1 MLLRDRIQIPFVNT
15 GTTTLEPGAPVIV
28 GDRLKY
34 YGVIGVTP
42 AQVVPGQS
50 GILDISGEFSFQTT
64 DVPVVAQ
71 YQQVYA
77 FHDAST
83 NKVTF
88 TLTVGDK
95 YVYAGIASKARA
107 SAAEPLVLLLGVN
120 NTTYKAASSSTSSP
134 SGGGAGTMS
143 DSSTVVEPSSSSEPG
158 AMK

>member
-1 MLLRDRIQIPFVNT
+1 MLIRDRIQIPFVNT
-15 GTTTLEPGAPVIV
+15 GTTTLAPGTPVIV

-42 AQVVPGQS
+42 AQVEPGQS

-88 TLTVGDK
+88 TLSVGDK

-120 NTTYKAASSSTSSP
+120 NTTYKSASPSTSSP
-134 SGGGAGTMS
+134 SGGGAGAMS
-143 DSSTVVEPSSSSEPG
+143 DSSTTVDPSSSSEPG
-158 AMK
+158 AM

>member
-1 MLLRDRIQIPFVNT
+1 MLLRDKIQIPFVNT
-15 GTTTLEPGAPVIV
+15 GTTTLEPGAPVVV

-34 YGVIGVTP
+34 YAVIGVTP
-42 AQVVPGQS
+42 SQVEPGQS
-50 GILDISGEFSFQTT
+50 GVLDILGEFSFQTN

-77 FHDAST
+77 FHDSNT

-88 TLTVGDK
+88 SLAAGDK

-120 NTTYKAASSSTSSP
+120 NTTYKSASPSTSSP
-134 SGGGAGTMS
+134 SGGGAGAMS
-143 DSSTVVEPSSSSEPG
+143 DSSATVDPSNSSEPG
-158 AMK
+158 AM

>member
-1 MLLRDRIQIPFVNT
+1 MLLRDKIQIPFVNT
-15 GTTTLEPGAPVIV
+15 GTTTLASGAPVVV

-34 YGVIGVTP
+34 NCVIGVTP
-42 AQVVPGQS
+42 SQVEPGQS

-88 TLTVGDK
+88 TLSVGDK

-120 NTTYKAASSSTSSP
+120 NTTYKSTSPSTSSP
-134 SGGGAGTMS
+134 SGGGSGAMS
-143 DSSTVVEPSSSSEPG
+143 DSSTTVDPSNSSEPG
-158 AMK
+158 AM

>member
-1 MLLRDRIQIPFVNT
+1 MLLRDKIQIPFVNT

-42 AQVVPGQS
+42 AQVEPGQS
-50 GILDISGEFSFQTT
+50 GILDILGEFSFQTT
-64 DVPVVAQ
+64 DVPQVAQ

-77 FHDAST
+77 YTESNT
-83 NKVTF
+83 NKVKF
-88 TLTVGDK
+88 TLTAGDK

-120 NTTYKAASSSTSSP
+120 NTTYKGASPSTSSP
-134 SGGGAGTMS
+134 SGGGAGAMS
-143 DSSTVVEPSSSSEPG
+143 DSSTTVDPSSSSEPG
-158 AMK
+158 AM

>member
-1 MLLRDRIQIPFVNT
+1 MLIRDRIQIPFVNT

-42 AQVVPGQS
+42 AQVEPGQS
-50 GILDISGEFSFQTT
+50 GVLDISGEFSFQTT

-88 TLTVGDK
+88 TLSVGDK

-120 NTTYKAASSSTSSP
+120 NTTYKAASPSTSSP
-134 SGGGAGTMS
+134 SSGGAGAMS

-158 AMK
+158 AM

>member
-1 MLLRDRIQIPFVNT
+1 MLLRDKIQIPFVNT
-15 GTTTLEPGAPVIV
+15 GTTTLEPGAPVVV

-34 YGVIGVTP
+34 NGLIGVTP
-42 AQVVPGQS
+42 SQVEPGQS

-88 TLTVGDK
+88 TLSVGDK
-95 YVYAGIASKARA
+95 YVYAGIASRARA
-107 SAAEPLVLLLGVN
+107 SVAEPLVLLLGVN
-120 NTTYKAASSSTSSP
+120 NTTYKGTSPSTSSP
-134 SGGGAGTMS
+134 SGGGAGAMS
-143 DSSTVVEPSSSSEPG
+143 DSSTVVEPSNSSEPG
-158 AMK
+158 AM

>member
-1 MLLRDRIQIPFVNT
+1 MLLRDKIQIPFVNT

-42 AQVVPGQS
+42 AQVEPGQS
-50 GILDISGEFSFQTT
+50 GVLDILGEFSFDTT
-64 DVPVVAQ
+64 DIPLVAQ

-77 FHDAST
+77 FHDSNT
-83 NKVTF
+83 NKVKF
-88 TLTVGDK
+88 SLSAGDK

-120 NTTYKAASSSTSSP
+120 NTTYRGTP
-134 SGGGAGTMS
+134 SN
-143 DSSTVVEPSSSSEPG
+143 
-158 AMK
+158 

>member
-1 MLLRDRIQIPFVNT
+1 MLIRDKIQIPFVNT
-15 GTTTLEPGAPVIV
+15 GTTTLDPGAPVIV

-34 YGVIGVTP
+34 NGVIGVTP
-42 AQVVPGQS
+42 AQVEPGQS
-50 GILDISGEFSFQTT
+50 GVLDISGEFSFNTT

-88 TLTVGDK
+88 TLSVGDK

-107 SAAEPLVLLLGVN
+107 SVAEPLVLLLGVN
-120 NTTYKAASSSTSSP
+120 NTTHKGASSSTSSP
-134 SGGGAGTMS
+134 SGGGAGTMNDAS
-143 DSSTVVEPSSSSEPG
+143 ITVDPSSSSEPG
-158 AMK
+158 AM

>member
-1 MLLRDRIQIPFVNT
+1 MLLRDKIQIPFVNT

-34 YGVIGVTP
+34 YAVIGVTP
-42 AQVVPGQS
+42 SQVEPGQS
-50 GILDISGEFSFQTT
+50 GVLDILGEFSFNTT
-64 DVPVVAQ
+64 DIPVVAQ

-88 TLTVGDK
+88 TLSVGDK

-120 NTTYKAASSSTSSP
+120 NTTYKGTSPSTSSP
-134 SGGGAGTMS
+134 SGGGASAMS
-143 DSSTVVEPSSSSEPG
+143 DSSTTVDPSSSSEPG
-158 AMK
+158 AM

>member
-1 MLLRDRIQIPFVNT
+1 MLLRDKIQIPFVNT

-42 AQVVPGQS
+42 AQVEPGQS
-50 GILDISGEFSFQTT
+50 GILDILGEFSFQTT

-88 TLTVGDK
+88 TLSVGDK

-120 NTTYKAASSSTSSP
+120 NTTYKGTSPSTSSP
-134 SGGGAGTMS
+134 SGGGASAMS
-143 DSSTVVEPSSSSEPG
+143 DSSTTVDPSSSSEPG
-158 AMK
+158 AM

>member
-1 MLLRDRIQIPFVNT
+1 MLLRDKIQIPFVNT
-15 GTTTLEPGAPVIV
+15 GTTTLEPGAPVVV

-34 YGVIGVTP
+34 CGVIGVTP
-42 AQVVPGQS
+42 SQVEPGQS

-88 TLTVGDK
+88 TLSVGDK

-120 NTTYKAASSSTSSP
+120 NTTYKGTSPSTSSP
-134 SGGGAGTMS
+134 SGGGAGVMS
-143 DSSTVVEPSSSSEPG
+143 DSSTTVDPSNSSEPG
-158 AMK
+158 AM

>member
-1 MLLRDRIQIPFVNT
+1 MLIRDRIQIPFVNT

-42 AQVVPGQS
+42 AQVEPGQS
-50 GILDISGEFSFQTT
+50 GILDISGEFSFNTT
-64 DVPVVAQ
+64 DIPVVAQ

-88 TLTVGDK
+88 TLSVGDK

-120 NTTYKAASSSTSSP
+120 NTTYKAASPSTSSP
-134 SGGGAGTMS
+134 SGGGAGVMG
-143 DSSTVVEPSSSSEPG
+143 DSSTTVDPSSSSEPG
-158 AMK
+158 AM

>member
-1 MLLRDRIQIPFVNT
+1 MLIRDRIQIPFVNT
-15 GTTTLEPGAPVIV
+15 GTNTLEPGAPVIV

-42 AQVVPGQS
+42 VQVEPGQS
-50 GILDISGEFSFQTT
+50 GVLDILGEFSFKTT
-64 DVPVVAQ
+64 DIPVVAQ

-88 TLTVGDK
+88 TLSVGDK

-107 SAAEPLVLLLGVN
+107 SAAEPLVLLLGIN

-134 SGGGAGTMS
+134 SGGGAGAMS

-158 AMK
+158 AM

>member
-1 MLLRDRIQIPFVNT
+1 MLLRDKIQIPFVNT
-15 GTTTLEPGAPVIV
+15 GTTTLEPGAPVVV

-34 YGVIGVTP
+34 CGVIGVTP
-42 AQVVPGQS
+42 SQVEPGQS

-88 TLTVGDK
+88 TLSVGDK

-120 NTTYKAASSSTSSP
+120 NTTYKGTSPSTSSP
-134 SGGGAGTMS
+134 SGGGAGAMS
-143 DSSTVVEPSSSSEPG
+143 DSSTAVEPSSSSEPG
-158 AMK
+158 AM

>member
-1 MLLRDRIQIPFVNT
+1 MLIRDRIQIPFVNT

-42 AQVVPGQS
+42 AQVEPGQS
-50 GILDISGEFSFQTT
+50 GILDILGEFSFQTT
-64 DVPVVAQ
+64 DIPVVAQ

-88 TLTVGDK
+88 TLSVGDK

-120 NTTYKAASSSTSSP
+120 NTTYKAASPSTSNP
-134 SGGGAGTMS
+134 SGGGAGAMS

-158 AMK
+158 AM

>member
-1 MLLRDRIQIPFVNT
+1 MLIRDRIQIPFVNT

-42 AQVVPGQS
+42 AQVEPGQS
-50 GILDISGEFSFQTT
+50 GVLDISGEFSFNTT

-88 TLTVGDK
+88 TLSVGDK

-120 NTTYKAASSSTSSP
+120 NTTYKGTSPSTSSP
-134 SGGGAGTMS
+134 SGGGAGAMS
-143 DSSTVVEPSSSSEPG
+143 DSSTTVDPSSSSEPG
-158 AMK
+158 AM

>member
-1 MLLRDRIQIPFVNT
+1 MLIRDRIQIPFVNT

-34 YGVIGVTP
+34 NGVIGVTP
-42 AQVVPGQS
+42 SQVEPGQS
-50 GILDISGEFSFQTT
+50 GILDISGEFSFNTT

-83 NKVTF
+83 TKVTF
-88 TLTVGDK
+88 TLSVGDK

-107 SAAEPLVLLLGVN
+107 SAAEPLVLFLGVN
-120 NTTYKAASSSTSSP
+120 NTTDKAASPSTSNP
-134 SGGGAGTMS
+134 SGGGAGAMS
-143 DSSTVVEPSSSSEPG
+143 DSSTTVDPSSSSEPG
-158 AMK
+158 AM

>member
-1 MLLRDRIQIPFVNT
+1 MLLRDKIQIPFVNT

-42 AQVVPGQS
+42 AQVEPGKS

-95 YVYAGIASKARA
+95 YVYAGIAAKARA

-120 NTTYKAASSSTSSP
+120 NTIYKGAGSSTSNP
-134 SGGGAGTMS
+134 SGGGAGAMS

-158 AMK
+158 AM

>member
-1 MLLRDRIQIPFVNT
+1 MLIRDKIQIPFVNT

-42 AQVVPGQS
+42 TQVEPGQS

-88 TLTVGDK
+88 TLSVGDK

-120 NTTYKAASSSTSSP
+120 NTTYKGTSSSTSNP
-134 SGGGAGTMS
+134 SGGGAGAMN
-143 DSSTVVEPSSSSEPG
+143 DSSTVVEPSNSSEPG
-158 AMK
+158 VM

>member
-1 MLLRDRIQIPFVNT
+1 MLLRDKIQIPFVNT

-42 AQVVPGQS
+42 SQVEPGQS

-88 TLTVGDK
+88 TLSVGDK

-120 NTTYKAASSSTSSP
+120 NTTYKAASPSTSNP
-134 SGGGAGTMS
+134 SGGGAGAMS

-158 AMK
+158 AM

>member
-1 MLLRDRIQIPFVNT
+1 MLLRDKIQIPFVNA
-15 GTTTLEPGAPVIV
+15 GTTTLEPGAPVVV

-34 YGVIGVTP
+34 CGVIGVTP
-42 AQVVPGQS
+42 AQVEPGQS
-50 GILDISGEFSFQTT
+50 GVLDILGEFSFQTT

-88 TLTVGDK
+88 TLSVGDK

-120 NTTYKAASSSTSSP
+120 NTTYRGASSSTSNP
-134 SGGGAGTMS
+134 SGGGAGAMS
-143 DSSTVVEPSSSSEPG
+143 DSSTIVDPSSSSEPG
-158 AMK
+158 AM

>member
-1 MLLRDRIQIPFVNT
+1 MLIRDRIQIPFVNT
-15 GTTTLEPGAPVIV
+15 GTTTLAPGAPVIA

-34 YGVIGVTP
+34 YAVIGVTP
-42 AQVVPGQS
+42 SQVEPVQS

-88 TLTVGDK
+88 TLSVGDK

-120 NTTYKAASSSTSSP
+120 NTTYKGTSPSTSSP
-134 SGGGAGTMS
+134 SGGGAGAMS
-143 DSSTVVEPSSSSEPG
+143 DPSTTVDPSSPSEPG
-158 AMK
+158 AM

>member
-1 MLLRDRIQIPFVNT
+1 MLLRDKIQIPFVNT

-42 AQVVPGQS
+42 AQVEPGQS
-50 GILDISGEFSFQTT
+50 GILDILGEFSFNTT
-64 DVPVVAQ
+64 DIPVVAQ

-88 TLTVGDK
+88 TLSVGDK

-120 NTTYKAASSSTSSP
+120 NTTYKAASPSTSSP
-134 SGGGAGTMS
+134 SGGGAGAMS
-143 DSSTVVEPSSSSEPG
+143 DSSTTVDPSSSSEPG
-158 AMK
+158 AM

>member
-1 MLLRDRIQIPFVNT
+1 MLIRDKIQIPFVNT

-42 AQVVPGQS
+42 AQVEPGQS

-77 FHDAST
+77 FHDSST

-88 TLTVGDK
+88 TLSVGDK

-107 SAAEPLVLLLGVN
+107 NAEEPLVLLLGVN
-120 NTTYKAASSSTSSP
+120 NTTYKGASPSTSNP
-134 SGGGAGTMS
+134 SGGGASAMS
-143 DSSTVVEPSSSSEPG
+143 DSSTVVEPSSSSAPG
-158 AMK
+158 AM